1 MNQPNDDRREY
12 QDRQGAAARAL
23 ETIECDALLSTP
35 GTNLRY
41 LTGLTIHRMLR
52 LCAHVL
58 PREGG
63 AFMVAPAFEESN
75 VRRVMSE
82 GDFVGWDE
90 SHDPYRLLAERLTAR
105 FGADLKLG
113 IEPTT
118 WFWMAERIRAALP
131 RARLVDAGPVLD
143 RMRSIKSPHELDRIR
158 QAGELAEAAVHVA
171 RLHLREEMTELE
183 AAETLIDAVKTDDGF
198 HEPLVQFG
206 PNSAIP
212 HATAGHRRLERGDM
226 VLFDLSGMVGGYL
239 SDITRMTTF
248 GDATT
253 EMKKV
258 FDIVLEAQQAA
269 IAKAAP
275 GVPCQELDRAARQVI
290 TRAGYGEFFT
300 HRTGHGLGLDIH
312 EPPFLVE
319 GNTAP
324 LEPGQVVT
332 IEPGIYLPGK
342 FGVRIEDD
350 IVITARG
357 CEVLTDGQPS
367 LVETP

>member
-1 MNQPNDDRREY
+1 KV
-12 QDRQGAAARAL
+12 
-23 ETIECDALLSTP
+23 
-35 GTNLRY
+35 
-41 LTGLTIHRMLR
+41 R
-52 LCAHVL
+52 LA
-58 PREGG
+58 
-63 AFMVAPAFEESN
+63 
-75 VRRVMSE
+75 
-82 GDFVGWDE
+82 
-90 SHDPYRLLAERLTAR
+90 
-105 FGADLKLG
+105 

-118 WFWMAERIRAALP
+118 WFWVAEKIRAALP
-131 RARLVDAGPVLD
+131 TARLVDAGPLLD
-143 RMRSIKSPHELDRIR
+143 RMRSMKSVEEIDRIR
-158 QAGELAEAAVHVA
+158 RAGDLAEAAVHVA
-171 RLHLREEMTELE
+171 RLHLREGMSELE
-183 AAETLIDAVKTDDGF
+183 AAEILIDAVKTEDGF

-212 HATAGHRRLERGDM
+212 HATAGSRRLERGQM
-226 VLFDLSGMVGGYL
+226 VLFDLSGVVGGYL

-248 GDATT
+248 GDATV

-258 FDIVLEAQQAA
+258 YDIVHEAQQAA
-269 IAKAAP
+269 IAVAGP
-275 GVPCQELDRAARQVI
+275 GVACQEVDRAARQVI

-319 GNTAP
+319 GNATP

-350 IVITARG
+350 IVITADG
-357 CEVLTDGQPS
+357 AEVLTDGQPQ